1 MSDLNKAII
10 TALENLKGKE
20 IVTLDVHELTDV
32 MDTLIICSAT
42 SNRHSRS
49 LAENM
54 VLETKQQGFRA
65 LGVEG
70 LETGDWV
77 LVDFGDTVVHVMQKE
92 TRDYYELEKLW
103 SKIPVNRDQSAG
115 DKLVGDKP
123 AYDPLDRK
131 L

>member
-1 MSDLNKAII
+1 MTDLNKAII

-32 MDTLIICSAT
+32 MDTIIICSAT

-54 VLETKQQGFRA
+54 VLETKQQGFRS

-70 LETGDWV
+70 LDTGDWV

-103 SKIPVNRDQSAG
+103 SKVPINREQSAA
-115 DKLVGDKP
+115 DKP
-123 AYDPLDRK
+123 AYDPLNRE

>member
-20 IVTLDVHELTDV
+20 IVTLDVHDLTDV
-32 MDTLIICSAT
+32 MDTMIICSAT

-70 LETGDWV
+70 LDTGDWV

-103 SKIPVNRDQSAG
+103 SKVPVNREQSAA
-115 DKLVGDKP
+115 DKA
-123 AYDPLDRK
+123 AYDPLNRE